1 MTENEIR
8 QVANEVL
15 HETLGPHGFESADI
29 RPAPD
34 YDGEPSLY
42 GTAHFKSQAGI
53 TSGEASMLALSSLLR
68 RLLDLGEERFPYI
81 RYDYPDDEVLGDD
94 PETDPAPEPH

>member
-1 MTENEIR
+1 MTDQEIR

-15 HETLGPHGFESADI
+15 RETLGPHGFESADV

-34 YDGEPSLY
+34 FDGEPSLY
-42 GTAHFKSQAGI
+42 VTAHFRPQAGV
-53 TSGEASMLALSSLLR
+53 TSGEASTRALSVLR
-68 RLLDLGEERFPYI
+68 KRLLDRGEERFPYI

-94 PETDPAPEPH
+94 PSDTISDRH